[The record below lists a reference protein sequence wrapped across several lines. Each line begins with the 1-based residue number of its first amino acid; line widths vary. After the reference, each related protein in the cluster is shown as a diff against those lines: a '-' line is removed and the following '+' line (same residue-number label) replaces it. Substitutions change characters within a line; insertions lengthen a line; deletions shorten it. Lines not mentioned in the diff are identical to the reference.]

1 MDWNMDILN
10 SYSQVKVSGENSVN
24 GLIGYNSV
32 PQENNIINSYY
43 NKIVN
48 QEMANEDLYGKTT
61 EELQDINTFKDG
73 SKYEWS
79 IVEDSDIEKGTPIL
93 AWQVGKDGEEK
104 PVWLI
109 GTKVTSKPT
118 PETPATE
125 TPNKEI
131 DKVITTIVNKE
142 AVKVPTA
149 PKVTTTPN
157 NSGKN
162 VNLSF
167 SVGENKQIVSKP
179 IEGQATK
186 RVTLSEAKQM
196 QQEVTGETVGDV
208 KVPLSRSSQI
218 VLVNG
223 GVSLPTGVEQ
233 EFYVAD
239 DEI

>member
-1 MDWNMDILN
+1 
-10 SYSQVKVSGENSVN
+10 
-24 GLIGYNSV
+24 
-32 PQENNIINSYY
+32 
-43 NKIVN
+43 
-48 QEMANEDLYGKTT
+48 
-61 EELQDINTFKDG
+61 
-73 SKYEWS
+73 
-79 IVEDSDIEKGTPIL
+79 KGTPVL
-93 AWQVGKDGEEK
+93 SWQVGKDGDTK
-104 PVWLI
+104 PIWLI
-109 GTKVTSKPT
+109 GTKVTSKPIIDK
-118 PETPATE
+118 PATE
-125 TPNKEI
+125 TPNKQI

-142 AVKVPTA
+142 ALKVPTV

-157 NSGKN
+157 SYKN
-162 VNLSF
+162 VNVSF

-179 IEGQATK
+179 IEDQETK

>member
-1 MDWNMDILN
+1 TA
-10 SYSQVKVSGENSVN
+10 Q
-24 GLIGYNSV
+24 
-32 PQENNIINSYY
+32 
-43 NKIVN
+43 
-48 QEMANEDLYGKTT
+48 
-61 EELQDINTFKDG
+61 LQDINTFKDV
-73 SKYEWS
+73 SENEWS
-79 IVEDSDIEKGTPIL
+79 IVEDSTLEKGTPIL
-93 AWQVGKDGEEK
+93 AWQVGKNGEEK

-118 PETPATE
+118 TETPAIE

-131 DKVITTIVNKE
+131 AKVITTIVNKE

-162 VNLSF
+162 VNVSF